1 MKKWQDI
8 TEKRKQQ
15 QQWEKCSEQRKAA
28 MDVTNTSMVDV
39 LPLFLRSV
47 LHAEGIEMNLN
58 MLIHHDDFHLATFSI
73 IQEGEIKPS
82 IKKGKDY
89 SRAKRA
95 LGSGA
100 LRTGTTIAVALAAAD
115 GPLPVG
121 DTIAAGVLIGA
132 GAWAYFTS

>member
-8 TEKRKQQ
+8 TRKRDQQ

-58 MLIHHDDFHLATFSI
+58 MLIHHDDFHLSTFSI
-73 IQEGEIKPS
+73 IQDGKFQPQV
-82 IKKGKDY
+82 KAGKDLGAY
-89 SRAKRA
+89 AGKA
-95 LGSGA
+95 LGYVA
-100 LRTGTTIAVALAAAD
+100 RKAVPRLA
-115 GPLPVG
+115 P
-121 DTIAAGVLIGA
+121 IIG
-132 GAWAYFTS
+132 WAILAKDIYDLVTD

>member
-15 QQWEKCSEQRKAA
+15 QQWEKCSEQRKAV

-58 MLIHHDDFHLATFSI
+58 MLIYNDDFHLSTFKL
-73 IQEGEIKPS
+73 IQDGKIQPT
-82 IKKGKDY
+82 IVKGKDY

-100 LRTGTTIAVALAAAD
+100 LRTGVSIAIALAAAD

-121 DTIAAGVLIGA
+121 DTIAAGVLITA
-132 GAWAYFTS
+132 GAYAYLTA